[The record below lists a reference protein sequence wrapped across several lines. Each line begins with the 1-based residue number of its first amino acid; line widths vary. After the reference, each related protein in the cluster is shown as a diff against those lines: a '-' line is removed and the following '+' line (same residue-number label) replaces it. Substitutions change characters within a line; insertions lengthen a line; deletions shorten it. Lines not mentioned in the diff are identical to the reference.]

1 MSETDYITEM
11 NDADRAKVI
20 KQYAL
25 FLFPKGTLTGSTVP
39 TSKKWTPPAGKE
51 PIGYSTEDGAVLH
64 PESGEETELKGH
76 NGDVIVSEST
86 GGYWT
91 LQLAGVECRREVA
104 AAYFGVQADSE
115 GAIHVDDASNS
126 AEWEL
131 VLAALDHKGRP
142 MVLYV
147 PSSSVGDRDDVSLK
161 YTEMISMSLTFKMKR
176 LPGKHMFSLFGF
188 VEDAAKSAASS
199 GPARSEEK

>member
-25 FLFPKGTLTGSTVP
+25 FLFPKGTLTGSAVP

-51 PIGYSTEDGAVLH
+51 PIGYSTEDGA
-64 PESGEETELKGH
+64 
-76 NGDVIVSEST
+76 VIVSEST